1 MVDIGFR
8 AVNLGGLPAILAA
21 IGSQTNAFM
30 AQTNREM
37 ERTLK
42 AQYGNLSGG
51 LGQHGSGL
59 GRGPF
64 PDSSIGKFG
73 PAVRSTKIAFDSLNN
88 TMRITNEMGMR
99 IGKTFIS
106 MGNDSFNRGNFA
118 GLTRE
123 LGNLGRAYE
132 RIDAY
137 KRRSGQVLS
146 RADAAI
152 AGATT
157 TAQAP
162 YLRDIGRRTDTGN
175 FLASER
181 QRLTNLESL
190 YRSYGASVPRN
201 VSRSLGGIVTAI
213 NRNADG
219 LTRATTRMRNAVSTA
234 LGGPGGLQATRDDYA
249 ARSRA
254 ELLNQGA
261 IFKGIQSQVRKEW
274 NAPSQAPSNVM
285 ATLNSSPQLQSM
297 LMRAGLGGGAKM
309 NTPAFNQ
316 SMQSANFSAPYMDL
330 IRGTTKVS
338 GEFFKTLKDGSPQLV
353 RFGAEIDKNGRV
365 ITRFG
370 GQMSGL
376 SGFLR
381 MIQRDFVKV
390 IEWTIATTA
399 VIGGMGAIIST
410 VKQINEVD
418 KLLRRFAITAQMTAQ
433 ETKQYFGSLAKV
445 AYETATPLNEM
456 VKVADDMALSTKRTG
471 QTTAD
476 WTRRITEM
484 SNAVGILTNISG
496 LDTTGA
502 TEQLTA
508 MMKQL
513 GVETNQLVGVLNK
526 ITAVAGGQQQAVA
539 DITKGL
545 AVMAE
550 AGKSAG
556 LTVDQQI
563 ATVQVLSQVTS
574 KSSSEVA
581 TAFKNLVGSI
591 DSAGSIKILNEFGIQ
606 VRDAEGNAK
615 NFLLIYKEI
624 QDAIE
629 SGAIPAGRVKEVI
642 KGISGGPRRAP
653 DAAALLSNVNSIFEV
668 EQTSINATNEAL
680 LANAKILDTNN
691 AKLTQLKVRL
701 DEIAFE
707 KFAGVLKET
716 LGSLTTILD
725 NILKFFDGISVGA
738 ISTVLQI
745 TAFLAVSKL
754 ISVGIRAMIGFM
766 EAFTFSIL
774 GAVAAA
780 KTLRTQLAPIPTST
794 TPSGTTQGVGTWGRA
809 KGLMGSKLT
818 PKAGL
823 AGAAIGV
830 AGLAGAAMSGGS
842 PLQMLG
848 GGLQMAGAITT
859 GLGAVVPHALIAG
872 IALMGVGTVLQM
884 ISGDAKE
891 TTKELD
897 SNSEAILNAAT
908 AYNLAKTSTKNL
920 VTQQENLVKQIAQ
933 LAGKTD
939 ADSILASDAA
949 KSKLAETTAKLV
961 TTNYEL
967 NASFVEL
974 TKTLATSGTTG
985 LPLTPGIISAI
996 QQGTM
1001 SGADSTAI
1009 QKQLELAYL
1018 KQKYPEKYLDV
1029 NDKGGLDLNFGGPM
1043 RSGPTMFETGRI
1055 SARGGVPG
1063 TGIAPTPGKVSFMDI
1078 AGFGTDINNFKTL
1091 FKDTPEGLKVIE
1103 GIPKNL
1109 QTSAI
1114 LWEGINT
1121 LSKENAVEA
1130 EKYRDALIA
1139 AGYAQDNITQ
1149 AAEGYLRLEAQLNT
1163 RQALGKLS
1171 PEQVTASENQYRFLQ
1186 NILGEIEA
1194 QSIKSRTPSTD
1205 RYGRRTVDQGDAPF
1219 VRDRKQLEKMM
1230 LDTQDPSKR
1239 MVPGSSTWADQLELM
1254 TKYMPQ
1260 LKDMDL
1266 STQVDTIRALG
1277 GNIIYLGK
1285 SSKQAAADEQLLI
1298 DRTEELEDA
1307 QKSLNQSLADTSASL
1322 YDQFI
1327 NGDLTASKYAEMEGR
1342 VKNYQASSEGISKGL
1357 TKSPGTSLVSDINN
1371 KQWDAF
1377 VKMMEKIPGF
1387 ANAAEL
1393 SITDLVGKII
1403 TTGTNTNTSADSARD
1418 WGKVLQWVKTV
1429 IDDLPT
1435 YKEMTYTIRMQ
1446 YLYGNGTSAQPGI
1459 IERAQQIY
1467 RASHGGRS
1475 YTGSG
1480 TGEDPAWDAAVS
1492 KAKKEAGPIDLP
1504 TDTTTKPP
1512 VVDKNDL
1519 PGAAP
1524 STGGGG
1530 KDTGVI
1536 DIPEEWKEANVDVS
1550 AYLQRAIAWA
1560 KKYQSAIPGE
1570 NKEHAKDLV
1579 AVMLDNKRIWLQLGL
1594 SQEVL
1599 NKGIGLLTDEIKKQN
1614 DLLSKADTIRRI
1626 RVGAGDF
1633 AALANVP
1640 MNSKSGVS
1648 IGDSQGPI
1656 SVNIDVNGQ
1665 LLTPAQMDQL
1675 VEKVAAAIKAKLT

>member
-1 MVDIGFR
+1 VVDIGFR

-106 MGNDSFNRGNFA
+106 MGNDTFNRGNLQEWTKA
-118 GLTRE
+118 V
-123 LGNLGRAYE
+123 GNLTKAEGQLANMRRTGRTRLA
-132 RIDAY
+132 A
-137 KRRSGQVLS
+137 
-146 RADAAI
+146 ADSAI
-152 AGATT
+152 AGATAT
-157 TAQAP
+157 VEAP
-162 YLRDIGRRTDTGN
+162 YLANISRRNDIGKALKDNRAQLLALKEDFRRAGYT
-175 FLASER
+175 LPSEI
-181 QRLTNLESL
+181 
-190 YRSYGASVPRN
+190 
-201 VSRSLGGIVTAI
+201 SRSLGGVTTAI
-213 NRNADG
+213 SRNADG
-219 LTRATTRMRNAVSTA
+219 VVRATTRMRNAVSAA
-234 LGGPGGLQATRDDYA
+234 LGGPGGLGTARDATASTLATNVAAQQAVIRA
-249 ARSRA
+249 ARA
-254 ELLNQGA
+254 
-261 IFKGIQSQVRKEW
+261 QVRKEW

-433 ETKQYFGSLAKV
+433 ETRQYFGSLAKV

-707 KFAGVLKET
+707 KFAGILKET
-716 LGSLTTILD
+716 LGSLTTVLD
-725 NILKFFDGISVGA
+725 SILKFFDGISVGA
-738 ISTVLQI
+738 VSTVLQI

-754 ISVGIRAMIGFM
+754 ISVGIRSMIGFM

-794 TPSGTTQGVGTWGRA
+794 TPSGTIQGVGTWGRA
-809 KGLMGSKLT
+809 KGLMSSKLT
-818 PKAGL
+818 PKAG
-823 AGAAIGV
+823 AAAAAIGV
-830 AGLAGAAMSGGS
+830 AGLAGAAMGGGS

-891 TTKELD
+891 ATKELD

-920 VTQQENLVKQIAQ
+920 VTQQESLVKQIAQ
-933 LAGKTD
+933 LSGKTD
-939 ADSILASDAA
+939 TDSILASDAA
-949 KSKLAETTAKLV
+949 KIKLADTTAKLV

-985 LPLTPGIISAI
+985 LPLTQGIINAI
-996 QQGTM
+996 QQGTIGEAA
-1001 SGADSTAI
+1001 SIAI

-1029 NDKGGLDLNFGGPM
+1029 NDKGGLDLNFGSPM
-1043 RSGPTMFETGRI
+1043 RSGPTMFETGRT
-1055 SARGGVPG
+1055 APG
-1063 TGIAPTPGKVSFMDI
+1063 WAPGIGETPGKISYMDI
-1078 AGFGTDINNFKTL
+1078 KGFGADINNFKTL

-1114 LWEGINT
+1114 LWEGINN

-1130 EKYRDALIA
+1130 ERYRDALIA

-1149 AAEGYLRLEAQLNT
+1149 AAEGYLKLEAILNT
-1163 RQALGKLS
+1163 KQALGKLS

-1186 NILGEIEA
+1186 SILGEVETQA
-1194 QSIKSRTPSTD
+1194 VTSRIPSTD
-1205 RYGRRTVDQGDAPF
+1205 RFGRRTVDQGDSPF

-1239 MVPGSSTWADQLELM
+1239 MVPGSSTWADQIELL
-1254 TKYMPQ
+1254 TKYIPR

-1266 STQVDTIRALG
+1266 STQVNTIRDLG
-1277 GNIIYLGK
+1277 GNIVYLGK
-1285 SSKQAAADEQLLI
+1285 SSVQAAADADLLA
-1298 DRTEELEDA
+1298 DRTKELEDA

-1327 NGDLTASKYAEMEGR
+1327 NGDLTAGKYAEMEGR
-1342 VKNYQASSEGISKGL
+1342 VRNYKASSEAISTGL
-1357 TKSPGTSLVSDINN
+1357 TKSPGTSLVSDIDN

-1377 VKMMEKIPGF
+1377 VKSISKLPGY

-1403 TTGTNTNTSADSARD
+1403 LTGTNTNTSAQSAAD
-1418 WGKVLQWVKTV
+1418 WGKILEWVGLV
-1429 IDDLPT
+1429 INSLPT
-1435 YKEMTYTIRMQ
+1435 VKELTYNIRMN
-1446 YLYGNGTSAQPGI
+1446 YLYGSTGDAGI
-1459 IERAQQIY
+1459 IEDAQSIY
-1467 RASHGGRS
+1467 AKAHGGRR
-1475 YTGSG
+1475 YNFG
-1480 TGEDPAWDAAVS
+1480 TGAASDEAGWDAAMAQ
-1492 KAKKEAGPIDLP
+1492 AKKNNPAPKNTTPELP
-1504 TDTTTKPP
+1504 PFPKLGG
-1512 VVDKNDL
+1512 L

-1524 STGGGG
+1524 STGGAG

-1536 DIPEEWKEANVDVS
+1536 DIPEEWKTANVDVS